1 MRLYNTETDEMA
13 REVET
18 RMGPIYNIV
27 LSDKL
32 LVCLSGWSLQIWRID
47 SSSPARVIRP
57 SCHEG
62 VLPDFLPSSEFSN
75 WLEVHCAVINPR
87 WLVTRATRQN
97 QNTTT
102 CVSFLHVRRC
112 GPDGWV
118 GPVLRP
124 DQAAL
129 SADVVEVGGMELSC
143 LDRLALLKMVRAGD
157 DLRYVITVM
166 DVLTGVE
173 LASLPSYGAS
183 ILGCVQV
190 NTKQESF
197 LSG

>member
-1 MRLYNTETDEMA
+1 MIWTK
-13 REVET
+13 
-18 RMGPIYNIV
+18 
-27 LSDKL
+27 LSWGQD
-32 LVCLSGWSLQIWRID
+32 IW
-47 SSSPARVIRP
+47 
-57 SCHEG
+57 
-62 VLPDFLPSSEFSN
+62 
-75 WLEVHCAVINPR
+75 
-87 WLVTRATRQN
+87 N

-190 NTKQESF
+190 NKSLFCQDNDYYHAF
-197 LSG
+197 LSSDACCLDGRLPLYQDGSKTWIWLPDGGRSSVGRCGPD